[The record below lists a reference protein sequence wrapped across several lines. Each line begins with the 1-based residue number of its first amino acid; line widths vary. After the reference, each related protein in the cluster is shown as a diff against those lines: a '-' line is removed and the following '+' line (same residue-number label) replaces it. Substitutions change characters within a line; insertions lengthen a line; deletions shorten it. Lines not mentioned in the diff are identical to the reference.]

1 MESNLKKVAPSPSA
15 ERFPLIDDFSIHNP
29 FVKKNISKTYSS
41 LLDEMDNLELI
52 KNKCDYDSE
61 FPKLITTTTR
71 VKIIRDLILLF
82 KCFKTTDLDK
92 ISQDEKNK
100 MLEVLKNC
108 RKRIR
113 LHLFQLKILNP
124 YEVANNIRYF
134 NMIIKIALTL
144 LLR

>member
-1 MESNLKKVAPSPSA
+1 ME
-15 ERFPLIDDFSIHNP
+15 LIKDFSIHNP
-29 FVKKNISKTYSS
+29 FVKKNISKTYSA

-52 KNKCDYDSE
+52 KSKCDYDKE
-61 FPKLITTTTR
+61 FPKLVTTTTR

-82 KCFKTTDLDK
+82 KCFKTEDLDK
-92 ISQDEKNK
+92 ISQDEKEK
-100 MLEVLKNC
+100 MLEVLKIC

-124 YEVANNIRYF
+124 YEVPSNITYF

-144 LLR
+144 LLKK

>member
-1 MESNLKKVAPSPSA
+1 ME
-15 ERFPLIDDFSIHNP
+15 LIKDFSIHNP
-29 FVKKNISKTYSS
+29 YVKKNISKTYSA

-61 FPKLITTTTR
+61 FPKLVTTTTR

-82 KCFKTTDLDK
+82 KCFKTEDLDK
-92 ISQDEKNK
+92 ISQDEKDK

-108 RKRIR
+108 RKRVR

-124 YEVANNIRYF
+124 YEVPSNITYF

-144 LLR
+144 LIKNNN

>member
-1 MESNLKKVAPSPSA
+1 M
-15 ERFPLIDDFSIHNP
+15 
-29 FVKKNISKTYSS
+29 
-41 LLDEMDNLELI
+41 ELI

-61 FPKLITTTTR
+61 FPKLVTTTTR

-82 KCFKTTDLDK
+82 KCFKTEDLDK
-92 ISQDEKNK
+92 ISQDEKDK

-108 RKRIR
+108 RKRVR

-124 YEVANNIRYF
+124 YEVPSNITYF

-144 LLR
+144 LIKNNN

>member
-1 MESNLKKVAPSPSA
+1 ME
-15 ERFPLIDDFSIHNP
+15 LIADFSIHNP

-82 KCFKTTDLDK
+82 KCFKTQDLDT

-124 YEVANNIRYF
+124 YEVPSNITYF

-144 LLR
+144 LLKK

>member
-1 MESNLKKVAPSPSA
+1 ME
-15 ERFPLIDDFSIHNP
+15 LIDDFSIHNP
-29 FVKKNISKTYSS
+29 FVKKNISKTYSA

-52 KNKCDYDSE
+52 KNKCDYDKE
-61 FPKLITTTTR
+61 FPKLVTTTTR

-82 KCFKTTDLDK
+82 KCFKTKDLDT
-92 ISQDEKNK
+92 ISQDDKDK

-124 YEVANNIRYF
+124 YEVPSNITYF

-144 LLR
+144 LLKNK